1 MAQLSSVSVRGF
13 SEQGITAIDPCRRAD
28 VFRMNSA
35 GETIMRRSEKVM
47 EFIDKIKDFF
57 FTADEED
64 DMMND
69 VPPVRNTETPRPTR
83 EERAERAAQ
92 YAPQPAPAPARE
104 EAPMGADSM
113 PNGGRRN
120 KVVNIQTTAQL
131 QVVLVKPTAFTDA
144 KQIAD
149 HLIAKKT
156 VVLNLETA
164 SPENKRRIIDF
175 LVGVAYANGGSL
187 KPVANLTYII
197 TPYNVGFVGEDL
209 VGELENNGVFI

>member
-1 MAQLSSVSVRGF
+1 MKLF
-13 SEQGITAIDPCRRAD
+13 E
-28 VFRMNSA
+28 N
-35 GETIMRRSEKVM
+35 
-47 EFIDKIKDFF
+47 IKDFF
-57 FTADEED
+57 F
-64 DMMND
+64 
-69 VPPVRNTETPRPTR
+69 
-83 EERAERAAQ
+83 AERAA
-92 YAPQPAPAPARE
+92 AAIEHE
-104 EAPMGADSM
+104 EAVAAAE
-113 PNGGRRN
+113 NGGSLSANRRN
-120 KVVNIQTTAQL
+120 KVVNIQATAQL
-131 QVVLVKPTAFTDA
+131 QVVLVKPSAFTDA

>member
-1 MAQLSSVSVRGF
+1 MKLF
-13 SEQGITAIDPCRRAD
+13 E
-28 VFRMNSA
+28 N
-35 GETIMRRSEKVM
+35 
-47 EFIDKIKDFF
+47 IKEFF
-57 FTADEED
+57 FSADD
-64 DMMND
+64 DDLDQDD
-69 VPPVRNTETPRPTR
+69 VPVRH
-83 EERAERAAQ
+83 ERS
-92 YAPQPAPAPARE
+92 YQPSDNDE
-104 EAPMGADSM
+104 STSNDSG
-113 PNGGRRN
+113 NSNGRRN

-131 QVVLVKPTAFTDA
+131 QVVLVKPSAFTDA

-197 TPYNVGFVGEDL
+197 TPYNVGFIGEDL
-209 VGELENNGVFI
+209 VGELENNGVII

>member
-1 MAQLSSVSVRGF
+1 MKLF
-13 SEQGITAIDPCRRAD
+13 E
-28 VFRMNSA
+28 N
-35 GETIMRRSEKVM
+35 
-47 EFIDKIKDFF
+47 IKEFF
-57 FTADEED
+57 FAAEDE
-64 DMMND
+64 DMDQTD
-69 VPPVRNTETPRPTR
+69 VPVRHPQNERPG
-83 EERAERAAQ
+83 
-92 YAPQPAPAPARE
+92 YSS
-104 EAPMGADSM
+104 DSDE
-113 PNGGRRN
+113 PSSNEGNGGRRN

-131 QVVLVKPTAFTDA
+131 QVVLVKPSAFTDA

-197 TPYNVGFVGEDL
+197 TPYNVGFIGEDL

>member
-1 MAQLSSVSVRGF
+1 MKLF
-13 SEQGITAIDPCRRAD
+13 E
-28 VFRMNSA
+28 N
-35 GETIMRRSEKVM
+35 
-47 EFIDKIKDFF
+47 IKEFF
-57 FTADEED
+57 FSADD
-64 DMMND
+64 DDLDQDD
-69 VPPVRNTETPRPTR
+69 VPVRHEHS
-83 EERAERAAQ
+83 
-92 YAPQPAPAPARE
+92 YQPSDNDE
-104 EAPMGADSM
+104 STSNDSG
-113 PNGGRRN
+113 NSNGRRN

-131 QVVLVKPTAFTDA
+131 QVVLVKPSAFTDA

-197 TPYNVGFVGEDL
+197 TPYNVGFIGEDL

>member
-1 MAQLSSVSVRGF
+1 MIKSAAVRIASAALINIKMRRRSIQMKLF
-13 SEQGITAIDPCRRAD
+13 ENIKEFFFASEDEDFDEAD
-28 VFRMNSA
+28 VPMRA
-35 GETIMRRSEKVM
+35 GSERPSYSRP
-47 EFIDKIKDFF
+47 ES
-57 FTADEED
+57 EESGSGIS
-64 DMMND
+64 
-69 VPPVRNTETPRPTR
+69 VGTEGIST
-83 EERAERAAQ
+83 
-92 YAPQPAPAPARE
+92 
-104 EAPMGADSM
+104 
-113 PNGGRRN
+113 GRRN

-131 QVVLVKPTAFTDA
+131 QVVLVKPSAFTDA

-197 TPYNVGFVGEDL
+197 TPYNVGFIGEDL

>member
-1 MAQLSSVSVRGF
+1 MKLF
-13 SEQGITAIDPCRRAD
+13 E
-28 VFRMNSA
+28 N
-35 GETIMRRSEKVM
+35 
-47 EFIDKIKDFF
+47 IKEFF
-57 FTADEED
+57 FSADD
-64 DMMND
+64 DDLDQDD
-69 VPPVRNTETPRPTR
+69 VPVRH
-83 EERAERAAQ
+83 ERS
-92 YAPQPAPAPARE
+92 YQPSDNDE
-104 EAPMGADSM
+104 STSNDSG
-113 PNGGRRN
+113 NSNGRRN

-131 QVVLVKPTAFTDA
+131 QVVLVKPSAFTDA

-197 TPYNVGFVGEDL
+197 TPYNVGFIGEDL
-209 VGELENNGVFI
+209 VGELDVVDQLPAVAHRRISFSLRDWATW

>member
-1 MAQLSSVSVRGF
+1 
-13 SEQGITAIDPCRRAD
+13 
-28 VFRMNSA
+28 MNPI
-35 GETIMRRSEKVM
+35 EYLKN
-47 EFIDKIKDFF
+47 FF
-57 FTADEED
+57 FPSDDEIED
-64 DMMND
+64 DD
-69 VPPVRNTETPRPTR
+69 EGFEPV
-83 EERAERAAQ
+83 
-92 YAPQPAPAPARE
+92 APARKPVAEAPHPKEEEEEE
-104 EAPMGADSM
+104 EAVAAAPSSAPSYENPASAVS
-113 PNGGRRN
+113 PNSTPKERNNATERNSGNSRRN
-120 KVVNIQTTAQL
+120 TVVNIQTTAQL
-131 QVVLVKPTAFTDA
+131 QVVLVKPSAFTDA

-197 TPYNVGFVGEDL
+197 TPYNVGFIGEDL